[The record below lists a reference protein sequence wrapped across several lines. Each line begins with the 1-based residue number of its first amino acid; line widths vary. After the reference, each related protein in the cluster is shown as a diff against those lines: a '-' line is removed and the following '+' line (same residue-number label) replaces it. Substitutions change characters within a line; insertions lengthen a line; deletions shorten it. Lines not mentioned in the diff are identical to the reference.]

1 MPVPDSHDLTPE
13 QRRAAAALLREI
25 AAPVAGLARRFT
37 RHGHELALVGG
48 SVRDVFLGRG
58 HVDLDLT
65 TDARPEQVLKLAEG
79 WADAV
84 WEIGIDF
91 GTVGLR
97 KGSTICEITTYR
109 SESYRY
115 DSRKPKV
122 DYGTSLEADLSRRDF
137 TVNAMAARLPSLELA
152 DPFGG
157 LADLRGKVLR
167 TPGRPQDSFT
177 DDPLRI
183 LRAARFT
190 AQLDFTV
197 TADVREA
204 MTALAPRLAV
214 VSAERIRDE
223 LTKLMLA
230 PGNGPVRGI
239 ALLVDTG
246 VADQVLPEIPRLR
259 LEVDEHFRHKDVYQ
273 HSLTVL
279 EQAIALEARYGLEAD
294 LRLRLAALLHDIGK
308 PKTRRLLPDGRVAF
322 HHHEVVGASMARARL
337 SQLRFPKDVVNDVA
351 TLVALHLRFH
361 GYNDGGWTDSA
372 VRRYVRD
379 AGPLLTRLHAL
390 TRADCTTRNRQKAA
404 RLARAYDNLEER
416 ITFLAEREELEK
428 IRPDLDGN
436 QIMEILGVRPGPVVG
451 QAYRHLLELRM
462 EQGPLGTERAVQ
474 ELRRWAAEAEGSPP
488 GGGARSSGRPDDG
501 DPGSGEAPAGDGP
514 EGAGPARGGAAG
526 EDPAGDG
533 PEGAGPVGDGPPGG
547 AAAGED
553 PAGDGAPGEDPAGDG
568 PASSS

>member
-1 MPVPDSHDLTPE
+1 MLLRLAVCRAQEGTSGWFTAPPAGARVSLARPYPLPSMPVPDSHDLTPQ
-13 QRRAAAALLREI
+13 QRRAAAALLRETV
-25 AAPVAGLARRFT
+25 APVAGLARLFT

-58 HVDLDLT
+58 PGDLDLT

-79 WADAV
+79 WADTV
-84 WEIGIDF
+84 WEIGIAF

-109 SESYRY
+109 SERYRPE
-115 DSRKPKV
+115 SRKPDV
-122 DYGTSLEADLSRRDF
+122 AYGTSLEEDLSRRDF
-137 TVNAMAARLPSLELA
+137 TVNAMAVRLPSLELT

-157 LADLRGKVLR
+157 LADLRDKVLR

-190 AQLDFTV
+190 AQLGFTA
-197 TADVREA
+197 TAGVREA

-230 PGNGPVRGI
+230 PGDGPVRGI
-239 ALLVDTG
+239 ELLVDTG

-259 LEVDEHFRHKDVYQ
+259 LEVDEHFRHKDVYR

-279 EQAIALEARYGLEAD
+279 AQAIALEPSEGLDAD

-308 PKTRRLLPDGRVAF
+308 PKTRRLLADDRVAF
-322 HHHEVVGASMARARL
+322 HHHEVVGAAMARARL

-351 TLVALHLRFH
+351 SLVALHLRFH
-361 GYNDGGWTDSA
+361 GYNEGGWTDSA

-404 RLARAYDNLEER
+404 RLARAYDDLEER
-416 ITFLAEREELEK
+416 IAFLAEREELEK

-451 QAYRHLLELRM
+451 DAIRYLLELRM
-462 EQGPLGTERAVQ
+462 QHGPLGAERAAQ
-474 ELRRWAAEAEGSPP
+474 ALRRWAETEGLPTGPADGSSLPAGP
-488 GGGARSSGRPDDG
+488 GGRP
-501 DPGSGEAPAGDGP
+501 
-514 EGAGPARGGAAG
+514 
-526 EDPAGDG
+526 
-533 PEGAGPVGDGPPGG
+533 
-547 AAAGED
+547 
-553 PAGDGAPGEDPAGDG
+553 
-568 PASSS
+568 

>member
-1 MPVPDSHDLTPE
+1 
-13 QRRAAAALLREI
+13 
-25 AAPVAGLARRFT
+25 VAGLARRFT

-58 HVDLDLT
+58 HGDLDLT

-97 KGSTICEITTYR
+97 RGSTICEITTYR

-122 DYGTSLEADLSRRDF
+122 DYGTSLTDDLSRRDF

-157 LADLRGKVLR
+157 LADLRAKLLR
-167 TPGRPQDSFT
+167 TPGRAEDSFT

-197 TADVREA
+197 TAGVREA

-230 PGNGPVRGI
+230 PGLGPVRGI

-246 VADQVLPEIPRLR
+246 VADQVLPEVPRLR

-279 EQAIALEARYGLEAD
+279 EQAIALEPRYGLEAD

-361 GYNDGGWTDSA
+361 GYNEGGWTDSA

-404 RLARAYDNLEER
+404 RLARAYDDLEER
-416 ITFLAEREELEK
+416 ITVLSEQEELEK

-436 QIMEILGVRPGPVVG
+436 QIMEILGVRSGPVVG
-451 QAYRHLLELRM
+451 DAYRYLLDLRM
-462 EQGPLGTERAVQ
+462 ERGPLGTERAAQ
-474 ELRRWAAEAEGSPP
+474 ELRRWAEAEGLSTGPADGSSPP
-488 GGGARSSGRPDDG
+488 GGRGGR
-501 DPGSGEAPAGDGP
+501 PAGDGP
-514 EGAGPARGGAAG
+514 
-526 EDPAGDG
+526 AGDE
-533 PEGAGPVGDGPPGG
+533 PAPGG
-547 AAAGED
+547 AAAG
-553 PAGDGAPGEDPAGDG
+553 GTAGDG
-568 PASSS
+568 PAAGGPAGDDPAGEESAGSGPASSS

>member
-13 QRRAAAALLREI
+13 QRRAAAALLRET
-25 AAPVAGLARRFT
+25 AAPVAGLARLFT
-37 RHGHELALVGG
+37 RHGHALALVGG

-58 HVDLDLT
+58 HGDLDLT
-65 TDARPEQVLKLAEG
+65 TDARPEQVLRLVEG

-122 DYGTSLEADLSRRDF
+122 NYGTSLDDDLSRRDF
-137 TVNAMAARLPSLELA
+137 TVNAMAARLPSLELV

-157 LADLRGKVLR
+157 LADLRATVLR
-167 TPGRPQDSFT
+167 TPGRAQDSFT

-183 LRAARFT
+183 MRAARFT

-230 PGNGPVRGI
+230 PGLGPVRGI

-246 VADQVLPEIPRLR
+246 VADEVLPEVPRLR

-361 GYNDGGWTDSA
+361 GYNEGGWTDSA

-404 RLARAYDNLEER
+404 RLARAYDDLEER
-416 ITFLAEREELEK
+416 IAFLAEREELEK

-451 QAYRHLLELRM
+451 EAIRYLLELRM
-462 EQGPLGTERAVQ
+462 ERGPLGTERAAQ
-474 ELRRWAAEAEGSPP
+474 ELRRWAEAGGLPAV
-488 GGGARSSGRPDDG
+488 GGATSPGRPAG
-501 DPGSGEAPAGDGP
+501 VEDPGS
-514 EGAGPARGGAAG
+514 G

-533 PEGAGPVGDGPPGG
+533 PEGAGPAGDGPQG
-547 AAAGED
+547 AG
-553 PAGDGAPGEDPAGDG
+553 PAGGGAPGRDPAGDG

>member
-13 QRRAAAALLREI
+13 QRRAAAALLGEI

-58 HVDLDLT
+58 HGDLDLT

-97 KGSTICEITTYR
+97 RGSTICEITTYR

-122 DYGTSLEADLSRRDF
+122 DYGTSLDDDLSRRDF

-157 LADLRGKVLR
+157 LADLRAKLLR
-167 TPGRPQDSFT
+167 TPGRAQDSFT

-197 TADVREA
+197 TAGVREA

-230 PGNGPVRGI
+230 PGLGPVRGI

-246 VADQVLPEIPRLR
+246 VADQVLPEVPRLR

-279 EQAIALEARYGLEAD
+279 EQAIALEPRYGLEAD

-361 GYNDGGWTDSA
+361 GYNEGGWTDSA

-404 RLARAYDNLEER
+404 RLARAYDDLEER
-416 ITFLAEREELEK
+416 ITVLSEQEELEK

-451 QAYRHLLELRM
+451 DAYRYLLDLRM
-462 EQGPLGTERAVQ
+462 ERGPLGTERAAQ
-474 ELRRWAAEAEGSPP
+474 ELRRWAEAEGLSTGPADGSSPP
-488 GGGARSSGRPDDG
+488 GGRGGR
-501 DPGSGEAPAGDGP
+501 PAGDGP
-514 EGAGPARGGAAG
+514 
-526 EDPAGDG
+526 AGDE
-533 PEGAGPVGDGPPGG
+533 PAPGG
-547 AAAGED
+547 AAAG
-553 PAGDGAPGEDPAGDG
+553 GTAGDG
-568 PASSS
+568 PAAGGPAGDDPAGEESAGSGPASSS